1 MQANI
6 TSRNSMKS
14 GDVNGDYRSYDL
26 QFKKGMDEEI
36 QERESIVLWKRPITT
51 VHYFLVELLLNIQE
65 YALK

>member
-1 MQANI
+1 
-6 TSRNSMKS
+6 MKS